1 METASFACWSPTSRI
16 VASKLT
22 KQHVF
27 ITCYSQSLIST
38 HPQLWLSTHDIV
50 FLGSSDTAHPKLE
63 NAPTHASSFP
73 IQIQQ
78 ISTHHRGFCG
88 SHFLTLRK
96 CASES
101 LLETLAYPAGLAWWW
116 PTALH
121 SSAFV
126 CCCWAWP
133 SCLGSRWS
141 GRSESQPEPWMGF
154 GWKLAGSRRNV
165 ILFAWGYWNQ
175 REAVWENTTGTV
187 FASCPSLNSLMPEKS
202 WKCLENTEARSC
214 VRSPPARASEPSRPG
229 LRRCGIVPGVL
240 PCQPHTWSHPIPLH
254 LPSGYD

>member
-22 KQHVF
+22 KQNVF
-27 ITCYSQSLIST
+27 ITCYSQSLVST

-50 FLGSSDTAHPKLE
+50 FFWEVRTRRIQNLRMLQPMPPPSPSKFNKFQHIIVDSVGPTFLPSE
-63 NAPTHASSFP
+63 NAHLSLCFWDFGLSSRSGMMVAHG
-73 IQIQQ
+73 IAL
-78 ISTHHRGFCG
+78 FCV
-88 SHFLTLRK
+88 RM
-96 CASES
+96 
-101 LLETLAYPAGLAWWW
+101 LLLGLAGLGLAMIWEVWV
-116 PTALH
+116 PE
-121 SSAFV
+121 
-126 CCCWAWP
+126 WA
-133 SCLGSRWS
+133 
-141 GRSESQPEPWMGF
+141 MDGF
-154 GWKLAGSRRNV
+154 WLEVGCRRNV
-165 ILFAWGYWNQ
+165 IPFAWGYWNQ

-187 FASCPSLNSLMPEKS
+187 FESCPSLNSLMPEKS